1 MFVHVSHPALL
12 EIFRARRIR
21 GQGQGTTFSI
31 VLPTCANAEKT
42 GDTKWQAA

>member
-1 MFVHVSHPALL
+1 MNITKTIIETLDG
-12 EIFRARRIR
+12 EISFESVE
-21 GQGQGTTFSI
+21 GQGTTFSI